1 MAKSRYSATLTVRFD
16 DKMVYGLY
24 KEPSWITNARKQDF
38 TDFYVTNDLEGRADL
53 ISTILYNNPSYYWVL
68 IVVNKPIDPMN
79 WPKAGQVIK
88 VLQTQLVLAN
98 A

>member
-1 MAKSRYSATLTVRFD
+1 MAKTRYSATPIVEFNKR
-16 DKMVYGLY
+16 MVYGLY
-24 KEPSWITNARKQDF
+24 KEPVWITNAKKQDF
-38 TDFYVTNDLEGRADL
+38 VDFYVTSDLEGRADL

-88 VLQTQLVLAN
+88 TLQTQIVLAN